1 VTRTRS
7 AQFLAE
13 VLGVCV
19 LAVALF
25 ALLFPPPA
33 FSGQR
38 FPVDSPPHFFFP
50 VVVAAVLTLLV
61 RAKVGVKVIVAA
73 GLLVPFLAE
82 GAFVAL
88 LARRIPTYAGDLVWA
103 FPPVNVRELA
113 TVLAPASLL
122 AAVWAAFRASQR
134 REAS

>member
-7 AQFLAE
+7 VQFLAE
-13 VLGVCV
+13 VLGGCV
-19 LAVALF
+19 LAAALF
-25 ALLFPPPA
+25 ALLLPPPA
-33 FSGQR
+33 FSDQR
-38 FPVDSPPHFFFP
+38 FPVDSPHHFFSP

-61 RAKVGVKVIVAA
+61 RAKAGVKVILAA

-82 GAFVAL
+82 GAFVGL
-88 LARRIPTYAGDLVWA
+88 LARRVPPYAGDLVWV

-113 TVLAPASLL
+113 TVLAPASLST
-122 AAVWAAFRASQR
+122 AVWAAFRASQR